1 VDDINESAQ
10 ALLTRAQK
18 KREMARVLSLKVE
31 RDKLLSAA
39 EQLERS
45 AKQIESR
52 DSKIPPPPPTYNLE
66 LC

>member
-52 DSKIPPPPPTYNLE
+52 DSQIAPPPHLQS
-66 LC
+66 